1 MPLYTQQVSRYGSHV
16 GLVRDARDKVNEYR
30 ASATNQKQSVY
41 SPHAVIILDKSLGI
55 CAGCKIEHELIN
67 DYCDT
72 CRSCGANERQ
82 CMNPKAIL
90 R

>member
-1 MPLYTQQVSRYGSHV
+1 MPLYTQQVSRFGSRV
-16 GLVRDARDKVNEYR
+16 GTVRDKREKVNEYR
-30 ASATNQKQSVY
+30 ADDTNQKQSVY
-41 SPHAVIILDKSLGI
+41 SPHAVIVLNQSVGI
-55 CAGCKIEHELIN
+55 CAGCKIKHELIN
-67 DYCDT
+67 GYCDT